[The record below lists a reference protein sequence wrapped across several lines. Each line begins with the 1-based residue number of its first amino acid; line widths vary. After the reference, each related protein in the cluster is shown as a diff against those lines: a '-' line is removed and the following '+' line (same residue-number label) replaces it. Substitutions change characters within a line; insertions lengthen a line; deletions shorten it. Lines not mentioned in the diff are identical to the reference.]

1 MDTLVNFT
9 TLKYK
14 TCTFPLLIQEI
25 EYFNLA
31 SRLALCWRQ
40 IMSSRE
46 KILSLLEQNKA
57 DYISGEAIATRLGLS
72 RNAVWKA
79 INELRKQGYIIDAI
93 SNKGYRMGSDN
104 DIISREGII
113 SCLASNVNPSSQDDF
128 LLASNLD
135 SSFQDDLL
143 LASNLDSNSQDNL
156 LLASNLDSSPQD
168 SLDFT
173 QLIHIYDS
181 LDSTNKTAKEMVIA
195 GADHGTLIISK
206 KQDLGKGRKNHSFY
220 SPNGGIYMSLI
231 LSPDRLPS
239 CEPDFITA
247 YTGVS
252 VCRSIEKLCGILP
265 SIKPI
270 NDLFIDNR
278 KICGILTESGQEF
291 DSGHVQWI
299 VVGIGINFDSD
310 ISAFPQDLQS
320 IVGSIFEPGKAPIS
334 KNQLIAEIYRRMLD
348 WSKMDTNIIIEAYN
362 NLLKRP

>member
-1 MDTLVNFT
+1 
-9 TLKYK
+9 
-14 TCTFPLLIQEI
+14 
-25 EYFNLA
+25 
-31 SRLALCWRQ
+31 
-40 IMSSRE
+40 MSSRE

-113 SCLASNVNPSSQDDF
+113 SCLASNVNPD
-128 LLASNLD
+128 
-135 SSFQDDLL
+135 
-143 LASNLDSNSQDNL
+143 SQDNL
-156 LLASNLDSSPQD
+156 LLASNPNPNSQDSLLLASNLNSSARD

-181 LDSTNKTAKEMVIA
+181 LDSTNKTAKEMAIA
-195 GADHGTLIISK
+195 GANHGTLIISK

-239 CEPDFITA
+239 CKPDFITA